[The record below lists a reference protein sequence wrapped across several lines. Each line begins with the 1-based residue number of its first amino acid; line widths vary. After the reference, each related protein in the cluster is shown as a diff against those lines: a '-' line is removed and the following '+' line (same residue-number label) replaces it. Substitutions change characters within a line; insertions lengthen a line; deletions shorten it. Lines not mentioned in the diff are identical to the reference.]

1 MTSSIAILG
10 TKTTCLRLIHALGTQ
25 LSLIV
30 TVDDESDTRS
40 ELTAI
45 LAAGRQFGVPVQI
58 ATGPVQAYG
67 LLLES
72 QATVVLVAGWYQ
84 MIPPKVLDAVPH
96 GFVGLHYS
104 KLPSYRGWSPVV
116 WALINGEA
124 EVGYSI
130 FRMTPGVDD
139 GPLAA
144 QGTVSVGDRD
154 VGEMLDL
161 LDEASLRELSRIA
174 KRLADGTQLFTEQP
188 TMGISYAGARTPS
201 DGRIEWGLTATALE
215 RQVRAQ
221 SRPYPGAFTHFDGQ
235 TVKVW
240 KAHTEGYTYYGT
252 PGQVVRLIDGTPVVA
267 CGDGTGLV
275 LEEIES
281 MMPIRFSLLS
291 SRFGT

>member
-1 MTSSIAILG
+1 M
-10 TKTTCLRLIHALGTQ
+10 RLIHALGTQ

-30 TVDDESDTRS
+30 TVNDESDTRS
-40 ELTAI
+40 QLNAI
-45 LAAGRQFGVPVQI
+45 LAAGRQFGVPVRI
-58 ATGPVQAYG
+58 ATGPIEAYG
-67 LLLES
+67 LLIES
-72 QATVVLVAGWYQ
+72 ESTVVLVAGWYQ

-154 VGEMLDL
+154 VGEVLDL

-174 KRLADGTQLFTEQP
+174 DGLADGTQPFTKQP
-188 TMGISYAGARTPS
+188 MTGVSYAGARTQS
-201 DGRIEWGLTATALE
+201 DGRIEWGLTAAVLE
-215 RQVRAQ
+215 RHIRAQ
-221 SRPYPGAFTHFDGQ
+221 SRPYPGAFTHIGGEL
-235 TVKVW
+235 VKVW
-240 KAHTEGYTYYGT
+240 KAHTEGDAYYGT

-267 CGDGTGLV
+267 CGDGTGLM

-281 MMPIRFSLLS
+281 VMPIRFSLLS
-291 SRFGT
+291 SRFGI